1 MRFGLAVRLVSIGA
15 SLLLVLWLL
24 VLGLAYREGSLSRA
38 TSNPEP
44 RQLAA
49 IAELFA
55 PAPAA
60 RQDRLLEAVRSPG
73 LDVQIVPLSDVPEFD
88 AQLLDS
94 ADLVPYQE
102 VLGQRLLSARAQKL
116 IGPDGIRWRFRA
128 MPPLRFWI
136 AAGENQA
143 LAIGVHLPFPVTP
156 LGLPLGL
163 GAGLLGTVFAFIAL
177 LLFHREIRPLARF
190 AAAVDRIDLST
201 EPVPLPD
208 TRSGTP
214 EIAALVRAFDRLQN
228 RLHTM
233 TRSQMALIG
242 GLQHDVRSFAT
253 RLRLRLE
260 NLPDASER
268 DRATSDITDMI
279 SLLDN
284 ALLISRAGVG
294 VLEEELLDLCEL
306 VSAEFTEF
314 REAGMPVEAGEDFA
328 RKQAW
333 IVGDRVALRRIIL
346 NVVDNAVKYGN
357 FARATLEMDDER
369 ISVLVDDEGPGF
381 SEEDR
386 TLLLEPF
393 VRAEPSRSRGTGGA
407 GLGLSVA
414 RSLTEAHDGT
424 IRLENTPGG
433 GRVKVTLPLFKTS

>member
-1 MRFGLAVRLVSIGA
+1 MRFGLVVRLVSIGA

-24 VLGLAYREGSLSRA
+24 VLGVAYREGSLSR
-38 TSNPEP
+38 TMSNPEP
-44 RQLAA
+44 QQLAA

-55 PAPAA
+55 SSPAA
-60 RQDRLLEAVRSPG
+60 QQDTIMEALRSPG
-73 LDVQIVPLSDVPEFD
+73 LDVQLVAVLDVPETD
-88 AQLLDS
+88 SQLLES
-94 ADLVPYQE
+94 GDLAPYQE
-102 VLGQRLLSARAQKL
+102 ALSQRLLGAQARKL
-116 IGPDGIRWRFRA
+116 IGLDGSRWRFRT
-128 MPPLRFWI
+128 MRPLKFWI
-136 AAGENQA
+136 AVDDNKA
-143 LAIGVHLPFPVTP
+143 LEIGVNLPFPVTP
-156 LGLPLGL
+156 MGLPVGL

-177 LLFHREIRPLARF
+177 LLFHREIKPLARF
-190 AAAVDRIDLST
+190 AAAVDRIGLST

-214 EIAALVRAFDRLQN
+214 EITALVRAFDRLQI
-228 RLHTM
+228 RLHSM
-233 TRSQMALIG
+233 TRSRMALIG

-306 VSAEFTEF
+306 VNAEFTEF
-314 REAGMPVEAGEDFA
+314 RKAGLPAEASEDFA
-328 RKQAW
+328 QKQAW

-346 NVVDNAVKYGN
+346 NLVDNAVKYGS
-357 FARATLEMDDER
+357 FARATFEQYDER
-369 ISVLVDDEGPGF
+369 IYIIVDDEGPGF
-381 SEEDR
+381 SEEAR
-386 TLLLEPF
+386 SLLLEPF
-393 VRAEPSRSRGTGGA
+393 VRAELSRSRETGGA

-414 RSLTEAHDGT
+414 RSLIEAHDGA
-424 IRLENTPGG
+424 ISLENTPRG
-433 GRVKVTLPLFKTS
+433 GRVKVMLPLFKAS